1 MAFVDLFWICISS
14 MRHVGRQILIQSLAW
29 IVQFTDFQRQTI
41 NQCYIRKKRDFQT
54 FISVIISQNFS
65 CLHVWGSIVWLLSQ
79 RENTAHAK
87 YECCMPVWEIVNRLW
102 KSGMW
107 TPAGV
112 ETVTWSLNAAWGLPV
127 ITGFVKLY
135 LVAFTVNRNPVT
147 WNLAAEQA
155 LTHFMVSKEETCLWV
170 MRVKGPGCFIL
181 MP

>member
-1 MAFVDLFWICISS
+1 ML
-14 MRHVGRQILIQSLAW
+14 HQ
-29 IVQFTDFQRQTI
+29 
-41 NQCYIRKKRDFQT
+41 KKRDFQT

-65 CLHVWGSIVWLLSQ
+65 CLHVWVSIVWLLSQ
-79 RENTAHAK
+79 RENTANAK

-112 ETVTWSLNAAWGLPV
+112 ETVTWSVNAAWGSPV

-147 WNLAAEQA
+147 WNLAAEQGTYTFYGFQRGSLSLSNASKRTSLLHLDA
-155 LTHFMVSKEETCLWV
+155 LA
-170 MRVKGPGCFIL
+170 
-181 MP
+181 